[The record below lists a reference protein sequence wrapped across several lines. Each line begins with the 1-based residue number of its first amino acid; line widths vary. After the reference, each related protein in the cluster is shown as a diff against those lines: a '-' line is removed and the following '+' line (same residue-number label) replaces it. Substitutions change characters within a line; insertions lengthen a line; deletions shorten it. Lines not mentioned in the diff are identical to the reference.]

1 MMIGPL
7 NFHPVSA
14 AHLPIVMGEL
24 VRQAI
29 RFQYE
34 PMAQQGWHRIAVERE
49 NWPLLESIAN
59 RVAMRRI
66 H

>member
-1 MMIGPL
+1 MIGPL
-7 NFHPVSA
+7 NFHPVSS
-14 AHLPIVMGEL
+14 AHLALVMADL
-24 VRQAI
+24 VRHGI

-34 PMAQQGWHRIAVERE
+34 PMAQSGWHRIAVERDQ
-49 NWPLLESIAN
+49 WPMLETIAN